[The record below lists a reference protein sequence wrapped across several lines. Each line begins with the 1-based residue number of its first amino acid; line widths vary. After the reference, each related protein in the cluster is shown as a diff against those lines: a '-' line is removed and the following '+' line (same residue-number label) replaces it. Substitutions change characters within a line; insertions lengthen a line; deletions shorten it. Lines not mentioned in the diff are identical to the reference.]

1 MTKDSHPRFIRAVE
15 DAQPEQ
21 QGEQAEA
28 LRTRLKKVEQRLR
41 KKGDSSRETGE
52 AMLALKDERNLLAVR
67 FREQEL
73 TVEKLNAERSET
85 AARIKSLEQ
94 ELRLAWHKVDALEAQ
109 LKWKRRPFHRR
120 AFGRTPTED

>member
-1 MTKDSHPRFIRAVE
+1 M
-15 DAQPEQ
+15 
-21 QGEQAEA
+21 
-28 LRTRLKKVEQRLR
+28 LRTRLKTVEQRLC
-41 KKGDSSRETGE
+41 KEGDSSRETDE

-94 ELRLAWHKVDALEAQ
+94 ERRLAWYKVDALEAQ
-109 LKWKRRPFHRR
+109 LKWERRPLHRR
-120 AFGRTPTED
+120 AFGRPPTEE